1 MFKGGGPGGPNL
13 QGLMKQAQKMQEK
26 IQQAQE
32 DLKKKTVETSVGGGM
47 ITVVFTGGQELVSI
61 KINKEAVDPEDVDT
75 LQDLL
80 LSAVNAGLKKSQ
92 ERMQEDMS
100 QITGGMNIPGMF

>member
-1 MFKGGGPGGPNL
+1 MFKGGGANL

-26 IQQAQE
+26 IQKAQE
-32 DLKKKTVETSVGGGM
+32 ELKQKNVETSVGGGM
-47 ITVVFTGGQELVSI
+47 VTVVFSGGQELISI
-61 KINKEAVDPEDVDT
+61 KINKEVVDPNDIET
-75 LQDLL
+75 LQDLV

-92 ERMQEDMS
+92 EMVQEEMS